1 MQQYSEQTITDSYG
15 ANEEG
20 YAKMKW
26 EGNLLFSRCEKCRL
40 KWKQIIVKPLAASM
54 TMNGA
59 VHVNK
64 SFICLYNFFLCLNY
78 LSWFSDWAGWEDPAR
93 GRGSVVT
100 LSSSKSMN
108 DVLIEVTLHC
118 GHVSLVSTML
128 SGASSITSPVTMPL
142 LTDGSTS
149 GSGSRICTY
158 VHSLHNYTK
167 YFDEVVCFQLFS
179 RLRNCSFST
188 L

>member
-1 MQQYSEQTITDSYG
+1 MQRYSEQTITDSYG

-64 SFICLYNFFLCLNY
+64 SFICLYNFFFFMLKLFELVQWLGGLRRSGLRKRIGGDVEFIEIHERCL
-78 LSWFSDWAGWEDPAR
+78 DWSHIALRTRVFGVDNVEWCQFNNVSGHDALVDGWVYFRVWKQD
-93 GRGSVVT
+93 
-100 LSSSKSMN
+100 
-108 DVLIEVTLHC
+108 LH
-118 GHVSLVSTML
+118 
-128 SGASSITSPVTMPL
+128 
-142 LTDGSTS
+142 
-149 GSGSRICTY
+149 ICTF
-158 VHSLHNYTK
+158 T
-167 YFDEVVCFQLFS
+167 
-179 RLRNCSFST
+179 T
-188 L
+188 